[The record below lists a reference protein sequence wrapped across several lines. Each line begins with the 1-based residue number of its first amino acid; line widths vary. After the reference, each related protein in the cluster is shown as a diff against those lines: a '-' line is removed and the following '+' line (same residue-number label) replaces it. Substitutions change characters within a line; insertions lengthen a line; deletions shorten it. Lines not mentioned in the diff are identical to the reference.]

1 MNWPMNWLRRL
12 LGRQPRLAPEQ
23 AGALSTYF
31 AISAPDLDLPADRQ
45 RLVVVD
51 VETSGLDPSRDRL
64 LAIGAVAVGR
74 GVIHFEDSFEVV
86 LRQDAPSANDNIL
99 VHGIDGTTQCSGTD
113 TAEALLR
120 FLDYAGKSPLV
131 GFHSDFDRIAI
142 ERATREA
149 LGAGPA
155 NAWLDLATAAPAVF
169 PEHAGRTRT
178 LDDWARLFGIENHA
192 RHNALAD
199 AFATAQLLL
208 VVMARAAADGDRRLS
223 DLITASTAQRWLAR

>member
-1 MNWPMNWLRRL
+1 MNWLQRL
-12 LGRQPRLAPEQ
+12 LGRQARLAPEQ
-23 AGALSTYF
+23 ASALAAWF
-31 AISAPDLDLPADRQ
+31 ALPAPDLDLPADRQ

-64 LAIGAVAVGR
+64 LAIGAVAVDR
-74 GVIHFEDSFEVV
+74 GAIHFEDSFEIV
-86 LRQDAPSANDNIL
+86 LRQDAPSGNDNIL
-99 VHGIDGTTQCSGTD
+99 VHGIDGTTQCAGIEH
-113 TAEALLR
+113 AEALLR

-131 GFHSDFDRIAI
+131 GFHADFDRIAI
-142 ERATREA
+142 GRAARAT
-149 LGAGPA
+149 LGAAPA

-169 PEHAGRTRT
+169 PEHAQRAHA

-208 VVMARAAADGDRRLS
+208 VVMARAAANGDRRLS
-223 DLITASTAQRWLAR
+223 DLIAASTAQRWLAR